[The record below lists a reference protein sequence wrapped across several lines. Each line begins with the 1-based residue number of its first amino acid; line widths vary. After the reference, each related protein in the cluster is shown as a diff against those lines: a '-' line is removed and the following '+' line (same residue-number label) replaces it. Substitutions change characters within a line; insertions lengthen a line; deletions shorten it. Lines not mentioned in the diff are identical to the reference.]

1 MPRARQ
7 RRPAPPTAL
16 ADPTL
21 LETAGALQRARDAW
35 GDFLHAYQWDHFVTL
50 TYERVVPPARARC
63 DFTDGFVRRA
73 AFEAR
78 RPLAWFYALEWDAAG
93 ERVHVHALIAGTARL
108 DAGRRGRAWK
118 AGNTCVRE
126 YDATR
131 GAAWYVVKS
140 LVDGR
145 DDSDNYD
152 ISRRRPPRRLHRS
165 AA

>member
-1 MPRARQ
+1 MPSAQHRQ
-7 RRPAPPTAL
+7 PTPPPTL
-16 ADPTL
+16 AGPTL
-21 LETAGALQRARDAW
+21 HETAGALRRAREAW

-50 TYERVVPPARARC
+50 TYERPVPPARARA

-93 ERVHVHALIAGTARL
+93 ERVHVHALIAGTAGL
-108 DAGRRGRAWK
+108 DAGRVGRAWT
-118 AGNTCVRE
+118 AGNTCVRQ

-145 DDSDNYD
+145 DDSDAYD
-152 ISRRRPPRRLHRS
+152 ISRRRPPRLLHRE